1 MENRRFELEEI
12 CISVPT
18 VSHDLSLKELKKVF
32 EELKIYEYLTV
43 MKDKKPIGIVY
54 RKDLV
59 RATKQNLTAG
69 DFSKIAIRLR
79 NFSPEKESLIG
90 IIELLPVIREP
101 IIVVDKRGNYLG
113 VLTYEVLLHY
123 ITKFKEHIIPLVQH
137 LREAFSTEN
146 FLYVFGIK
154 NLKKFKEKYGEEKT
168 KGLLKILKEDIQESF
183 KGELEEYEEN
193 QELWLLTSECPE
205 KEKLK
210 ELYDEFFKEY
220 TLLFGDIPDVSLYG
234 FALSLKPIND
244 YDELYKKIKELR
256 DRALR
261 ITGYVFIVYGIQPKL
276 FLFDPRKKK
285 LLKNIKEKILED
297 FRKIVEEIENT
308 PQDLWEFT
316 LYDLFKKYPYFELF
330 YIISESGLQ
339 ISNNVINPSV
349 QYFVAQGK
357 KGTDRS
363 DRPYYSETL
372 EKGEYISDIYLSK
385 ATDDFC
391 LTVAKLFEYNGK
403 RYILAGDINFKEIHK
418 LVKSMSQEEV
428 KS

>member
-1 MENRRFELEEI
+1 MENRKFELEEI

-18 VSHDLSLKELKKVF
+18 VAYDLSLKELKKVF

-43 MKDKKPIGIVY
+43 MKGKKPIGIVY
-54 RKDLV
+54 RKDLMK
-59 RATKQNLTAG
+59 ATNRNLIAG
-69 DFSKIAIRLR
+69 DFSRISIRLK
-79 NFSPEKESLIG
+79 NFSPKKEGLIG
-90 IIELLPVIREP
+90 IIELLPVIKEP

-113 VLTYEVLLHY
+113 VLTYDVLLHY
-123 ITKFKEHIIPLVQH
+123 ITKFKEHIIPLIQH
-137 LREAFSTEN
+137 LHGSFSTEN
-146 FLYVFGIK
+146 YLYVFGIK
-154 NLKKFKEKYGEEKT
+154 NLKKFREIYSKEKT

-183 KGELEEYEEN
+183 KGELEEYEET
-193 QELWLLTSECPE
+193 QELWLLTNEHPE

-210 ELYDEFFKEY
+210 KLYNEFFKEY
-220 TLLFGDIPDVSLYG
+220 TLLFGDIPEVSLYG
-234 FALSLKPIND
+234 FALSLKPITN

-256 DRALR
+256 DRSLR
-261 ITGYVFIVYGIQPKL
+261 IVGYVFIAYEIQPKL
-276 FLFDPRKKK
+276 FLFDPEKKK

-308 PQDLWEFT
+308 PQDLWEFA

-339 ISNNVINPSV
+339 ISNNIINPNV
-349 QYFVAQGK
+349 RYFVAQGK

-363 DRPYYSETL
+363 DRPYYRETL

-403 RYILAGDINFKEIHK
+403 MYILAGDINFKEIHK
-418 LVKSMSQEEV
+418 LVKSMAQEEV
-428 KS
+428 RS